1 MGEKIALVTDSLSDL
16 IPEIV
21 EKYKVTVV
29 PISIHFG
36 SESFKDRVDITD
48 EEFFERLK
56 TSDVMPKTSQ
66 PTPNDFE
73 KVYKELL
80 EENDHVI
87 SLHISNK
94 LSGTVQSAFMAR
106 QDFPEEQ
113 QGRIH
118 VIDTL
123 TGAMGEGLIVN
134 AAGESIEKGSMV
146 DEVLS
151 RIKRA
156 IDTSGIIWIPGSL
169 KYLQK
174 NGRIGG
180 ASALIGSI
188 LNIKPLIGCKESV
201 YTVEKI
207 RGLKNAVPKFIDYMK
222 KKISPATKI
231 VACII
236 NNNMPKEAAEL
247 ERAVKD
253 NFNVTK
259 MFHSGMGA
267 GIGSHIGPDS
277 FGVAWYAAE

>member
-16 IPEIV
+16 IPEIM

-29 PISIHFG
+29 PINIHFG
-36 SESFKDRVDITD
+36 SESFRDRVDITD
-48 EEFFERLK
+48 EEFFERLR
-56 TSDVMPKTSQ
+56 TSETMPKTSQ

-73 KVYKELL
+73 QVYKELL
-80 EENDHVI
+80 KEHDHVI

-106 QDFPEEQ
+106 LSFPEKE

-134 AAGESIEKGSMV
+134 AAGEAIEKGSLI
-146 DEVLS
+146 DEVIA

-207 RGLKNAVPKFIDYMK
+207 RGLKNAVPKFMDYMM

-236 NNNMPKEAAEL
+236 NNNMPREAAEL
-247 ERAVKD
+247 ELAVKE
-253 NFNVTK
+253 NFKVTK
-259 MFHSGMGA
+259 LFRSGMGA

>member
-1 MGEKIALVTDSLSDL
+1 
-16 IPEIV
+16 
-21 EKYKVTVV
+21 
-29 PISIHFG
+29 
-36 SESFKDRVDITD
+36 
-48 EEFFERLK
+48 
-56 TSDVMPKTSQ
+56 MPKTSQ

>member
-56 TSDVMPKTSQ
+56 TSDIMPKTSQ

>member
-146 DEVLS
+146 DEVLA